1 MTSTRKTREK
11 MSHAV
16 AERANVP
23 AKPFPQ
29 SQKGCID
36 AAVEAS
42 YVVSEMIA
50 KAGKPFT
57 EGQFI
62 KDCMLKVADILC
74 PEKKNMFNNLSLSA
88 NTVAERITELS
99 SDIYDQLRGKA
110 RVFTAY

>member
-1 MTSTRKTREK
+1 M
-11 MSHAV
+11 
-16 AERANVP
+16 
-23 AKPFPQ
+23 
-29 SQKGCID
+29 
-36 AAVEAS
+36 
-42 YVVSEMIA
+42 SEMIA